1 MDASE
6 IRAIGLRAVLW
17 LPLSFF
23 IWFTFASPLTWPVI
37 QMVKLSMTTL
47 WPSLISEIVQNG
59 HSMEV
64 TTRILVN
71 QVAPDG
77 RSGIGELVLIQNPL
91 LFGYSLPLFS
101 GLVMATPMTI
111 RRRLL
116 QFAIALSVMWIAQAL
131 GVVAETLKVLAF
143 DSGIPGANA
152 VTAAGISPDPVALAY
167 QFGYLILPAVTPIAL
182 WAILNRHFIESL
194 VHPSEEPTTD
204 SSGQS
209 DDDQES

>member
-6 IRAIGLRAVLW
+6 IRAVGLRALLW

-23 IWFTFASPLTWPVI
+23 IWFAFASPLTWPVI
-37 QMVKLSMTTL
+37 QIAKLSMLTI
-47 WPSLISEIVQNG
+47 WPSLISEIIQNG

-64 TTRILVN
+64 TTHVLVN

-77 RSGIGELVLIQNPL
+77 RSGIGELILIQNPL
-91 LFGYSLPLFS
+91 LYGYSLPLFS
-101 GLVMATPMTI
+101 GLAMATPM
-111 RRRLL
+111 RFLRRLF
-116 QFAIALSVMWIAQAL
+116 QFAVALAVIWLTQAF

-143 DSGIPGANA
+143 DSGSPGANA
-152 VTAAGISPDPVALAY
+152 IIAAGIAPDPVALAY

-194 VHPSEEPTTD
+194 VHPVEEPNTD
-204 SSGQS
+204 SSGQN
-209 DDDQES
+209 DDAKES